1 MEGSETVSTGRLYL
15 KKIRGFYHADD
26 IIKVITGVRRCGK
39 SCLMQM
45 IAEELCRQGIDDKQ
59 IIYLDLDTRK
69 YRKIKTADAL
79 EKLIEQRPRIKPRYL
94 FIDEIQNDS
103 EFSGSFERLQDRG

>member
-1 MEGSETVSTGRLYL
+1 MKLFPREDYL

-79 EKLIEQRPRIKPRYL
+79 EKLIEDNDPGIKPRYL
-94 FIDEIQNDS
+94 FIDEIQNVQD
-103 EFSGSFERLQDRG
+103 FEDVLNGLKNLKT